1 VEVGYRQSRS
11 DPVTSL
17 FVVRIA
23 GVFALLAVAAQFA
36 AIAG

>member
-1 VEVGYRQSRS
+1 MTG
-11 DPVTSL
+11 L

-36 AIAG
+36 IRHYVC